1 MSGAFRI
8 VVHAVGEVP
17 EHLHAARVNNDNS
30 RAAAELKTRGNTT
43 SEDQGK
49 KKGQDVSDAAVQ
61 ADPAIPDTPTELSE
75 ENLDKVAGGGA
86 ILFPVFA
93 QAKAAAK

>member
-1 MSGAFRI
+1 M
-8 VVHAVGEVP
+8 
-17 EHLHAARVNNDNS
+17 
-30 RAAAELKTRGNTT
+30 

-49 KKGQDVSDAAVQ
+49 KKGQDISDAAVQ
-61 ADPAIPDTPTELSE
+61 ADPTIQATPTELSE
-75 ENLDKVAGGGA
+75 ENLDKVAGGTAA